1 VERII
6 VHGSQV
12 TADHVGW
19 KYEPKGLTSAQL
31 NLPFC
36 VATFLL
42 EGDCFVDQ
50 FDDPRIVHDKRRIAL
65 SNLVEVHADPAITA
79 KGARFRHTVRVQVH
93 LKDGR
98 RLERGAD
105 VPRGGDQNFAPAADI
120 VDKFEKL
127 AVHALP
133 KKRVAEL
140 RDAVLGL
147 EKLKNA
153 AALAALMATPDNRRS

>member
-1 VERII
+1 

-50 FDDPRIVHDKRRIAL
+50 FDEACVHDRKRIAL
-65 SNLVEVHADPAITA
+65 SERVQVHADPAITA
-79 KGARFRHTVRVQVH
+79 RGAKHRHAVRVQVR
-93 LKDGR
+93 LKNGT
-98 RLERGAD
+98 RLERSAE
-105 VPRGGDQNFAPAADI
+105 VPRGGDANFASVADI

-127 AVHALP
+127 AVHGLP
-133 KKRVAEL
+133 KQRVAEL
-140 RDAVLGL
+140 RDCVLGL
-147 EKLKNA
+147 EKLA
-153 AALAALMATPDNRRS
+153 DSARLATLLARPR